1 MMFKVYYLQY
11 LDFRCKYISL
21 NIQNCISQNTGMD
34 LAVLCDVEL
43 KLAPVDVIWLF
54 SVFMES
60 LPAICDSGVPTI
72 PTSTP
77 VELLQ

>member
-1 MMFKVYYLQY
+1 
-11 LDFRCKYISL
+11 
-21 NIQNCISQNTGMD
+21 MD

-43 KLAPVDVIWLF
+43 KLAPVDVI
-54 SVFMES
+54 SVFMEP

-77 VELLQ
+77 IELLQ